1 MRVLG
6 IDPGTLVMGY
16 GVIDDNDDSLTALTY
31 GAINA
36 PSRSPMGER
45 LYYIYNHLLKL
56 VKLHHPD
63 VAAIEQPFVSKNVKS
78 ALAIGRSQAIAILAA
93 AGQGIPVYEY
103 SPAQIK
109 QQVSNYGASSKEQ
122 VQEMIKLQ
130 LGLSSV
136 PEPNDASD
144 ALAVALCHLGQIR
157 FSKLL
162 AREIKA

>member
-6 IDPGTLVMGY
+6 IDPGTITLGY
-16 GVIDDNDDSLTALTY
+16 GVIDENDDSLTTRAY

-36 PSRSPMGER
+36 PPRSPMGER
-45 LYYIYNHLLKL
+45 LCYMYEHLLKL

-63 VAAIEQPFVSKNVKS
+63 VAAIEQPFVAKNVKS

-103 SPAQIK
+103 SPAQVK

-122 VQEMIKLQ
+122 IQEMVKLQ
-130 LGLSSV
+130 LGLSTV
-136 PEPNDASD
+136 PEPNDAAD
-144 ALAVALCHLGQIR
+144 ALAVALCHLSQNR
-157 FSKLL
+157 LSLL
-162 AREIKA
+162 LEREIKG

>member
-16 GVIDDNDDSLTALTY
+16 GVIDDNEDSLTALAY

-45 LYYIYNHLLKL
+45 LYYIYKHLLKL

-63 VAAIEQPFVSKNVKS
+63 VAAIEQPFVAKNVKS

-93 AGQGIPVYEY
+93 ASQGIPVYEY

-109 QQVSNYGASSKEQ
+109 QQVSNYGASTKEQ

-144 ALAVALCHLGQIR
+144 ALAVALCHLSQIR
-157 FSKLL
+157 FTKLL
-162 AREIKA
+162 EREIKA